1 MDKERMDYMKMN
13 IGDKVKYKDV
23 YSEHGVGVIV
33 DVSSSMTSYDGMK
46 LEDGIPYYISK
57 KMSVHEI
64 DPVYVA
70 VKPKNLDTVFL
81 TIETNRGCTEFL
93 SLDEV
98 TIYE

>member
-1 MDKERMDYMKMN
+1 MDYMKMN

-33 DVSSSMTSYDGMK
+33 DVSSSMTSYDDMK

-57 KMSVHEI
+57 KMSAHED

-70 VKPKNLDTVFL
+70 VKPKNMDTVFL